1 MRRNGVESQ
10 KSALEHALER
20 WRPICTRIASGLAAM
35 QHSSLRSY
43 SAAAALDP
51 CSAHAAVTILSSA
64 QVAVTDI
71 LRLLAV
77 LLAVSQEVSAAV
89 AGR

>member
-1 MRRNGVESQ
+1 MSKV
-10 KSALEHALER
+10 KSRPWSTR
-20 WRPICTRIASGLAAM
+20 WNDGARSAQVCTRMATGLAAM

>member
-10 KSALEHALER
+10 KSALEHAMER
-20 WRPICTRIASGLAAM
+20 WRPICTRMATGLAAM

>member
-1 MRRNGVESQ
+1 MSKVKSRRWSTRWNDGAR
-10 KSALEHALER
+10 SA
-20 WRPICTRIASGLAAM
+20 TRMATGLAAM

>member
-10 KSALEHALER
+10 KSALEHAMER
-20 WRPICTRIASGLAAM
+20 WRPICTRMATGLAAM

-43 SAAAALDP
+43 PAAAALDP
-51 CSAHAAVTILSSA
+51 CSARTAVTILSSA